1 MVAVSKT
8 LGGQINNLAD
18 SWDKFLSTLG
28 DGNSGALSGTVSLLD
43 RALKIAT
50 DLVTTNSQRREQ
62 EQTAVYSEQY
72 DAAKKIYETTKDINK
87 AREESIRIIHEEL
100 RTIDSAMQGIDSQ
113 IAKYE
118 TNQNAGLFKKRTAT
132 PQEQQAYLANL
143 QERNRLV
150 NRYNDLVNDGQKG
163 VLEFVKEAQKEEERI
178 NLEKQKGLQLTS
190 KQIDA
195 ENERLQKLR
204 DFREQVALENQDFI
218 NKTASEGTKGLKNFA
233 GQGDP
238 ALNESLNID
247 TSETS
252 DTKVK
257 SQDDLRNERDQR
269 NTLRQAEFDFA
280 VNLINT
286 LSTIQNE
293 ADQMERDRLR
303 SKYEYDLRLAGNNET
318 AKAKIKAEF
327 DKKDRELQQRQ
338 AQRARDMAV
347 FDIFLNTGRGI
358 MAALTSVPPNVPLSI
373 FIGATGLLQAGLAL
387 SRPLP
392 KFKDGVFDLIGPG
405 TETSDSILA
414 RLSAHETVVP
424 ARKSRKFKDILKP
437 IVEDENITYNDLKGI
452 IDKNIPNAVRGDLFF
467 KLKQESDPVMHEV
480 RDILRD
486 IKNKPTS
493 HVNIDKHG
501 FFEYQEKELHR
512 KKVYKDKISW

>member
-1 MVAVSKT
+1 MAEF
-8 LGGQINNLAD
+8 NLNKQQLA
-18 SWDKFLSTLG
+18 
-28 DGNSGALSGTVSLLD
+28 
-43 RALKIAT
+43 IA
-50 DLVTTNSQRREQ
+50 Q
-62 EQTAVYSEQY
+62 
-72 DAAKKIYETTKDINK
+72 
-87 AREESIRIIHEEL
+87 ESIALI
-100 RTIDSAMQGIDSQ
+100 S
-113 IAKYE
+113 
-118 TNQNAGLFKKRTAT
+118 
-132 PQEQQAYLANL
+132 NL
-143 QERNRLV
+143 
-150 NRYNDLVNDGQKG
+150 
-163 VLEFVKEAQKEEERI
+163 QKEEEKVNAKKEKGVKITNDQI
-178 NLEKQKGLQLTS
+178 NAEQRRLEKV
-190 KQIDA
+190 
-195 ENERLQKLR
+195 R
-204 DFREQVALENQDFI
+204 DFARELEEIEMRWSIVSSTKRPLQDIARAEDTIGPIQPLSLKPVNQTQQ
-218 NKTASEGTKGLKNFA
+218 N
-233 GQGDP
+233 
-238 ALNESLNID
+238 D
-247 TSETS
+247 TT
-252 DTKVK
+252 
-257 SQDDLRNERDQR
+257 QDKKD
-269 NTLRQAEFDFA
+269 LRQAEFDFA

-286 LSTIQNE
+286 LSAIQNE

-437 IVEDENITYNDLKGI
+437 LVEDENITYNDLKGI
-452 IDKNIPNAVRGDLFF
+452 IDKNIPNHVRGDLFF